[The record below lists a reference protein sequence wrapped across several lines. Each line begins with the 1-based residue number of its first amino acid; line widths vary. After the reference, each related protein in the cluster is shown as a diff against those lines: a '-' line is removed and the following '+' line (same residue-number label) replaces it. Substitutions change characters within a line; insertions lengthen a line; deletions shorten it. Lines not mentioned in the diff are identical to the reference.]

1 MTLDDCVEQ
10 IRKKEPGV
18 ARAASSI
25 LFEYFRHKEFL
36 DTLLMG
42 SVSRGIKPELKCI
55 ALCALTQALFQS
67 AIAGESAVN
76 IAVEIVKRSR
86 KHRMAA
92 GFMKYYSDGKY
103 AFAALLPDEG
113 VVMEDY
119 IASVFS
125 VGAPPPLDSGTGRGG
140 SGAGDRRMWGQSAA
154 DIPSANGRF
163 AGRFDGLPPRHF
175 RFYRRIFVL

>member
-1 MTLDDCVEQ
+1 MKYEGNGSSEKILSAAASALREWNGNGMTLDDCVEQ

-92 GFMKYYSDGKY
+92 GFMNAVLRSCLR
-103 AFAALLPDEG
+103 AAGNGP
-113 VVMEDY
+113 
-119 IASVFS
+119 F
-125 VGAPPPLDSGTGRGG
+125 PPSF
-140 SGAGDRRMWGQSAA
+140 
-154 DIPSANGRF
+154 PS
-163 AGRFDGLPPRHF
+163 
-175 RFYRRIFVL
+175 